1 MIYLELL
8 AIILLTLLNGLLAM
22 SELAIVSSRKSRL
35 EHLARHG
42 NKGARSALQL
52 LEKPTRFLSTIQ
64 IGITLIGI
72 VAGAFS
78 GATLGQ
84 RLGGWLDT
92 FPVIAPYGSVLGI
105 GITVLCI
112 TYLSVI
118 VGELVPKQIAFAQP
132 EKIASLIA
140 RPMQGLSL
148 IFTPAVWLLHVST
161 EGIVRVLG
169 LSSNRQT
176 SITEEEVKSL
186 ITEGT
191 ETGIFK
197 RQEKEMIDGVLRLAD
212 RPIRLVMTPRS
223 EIVWIDAKADRQSVL
238 DIVESNR
245 FSRLLVCDGI
255 LDKPI
260 GVVNT
265 KDLLPQAIRCTEIKL
280 TELLSPLLYLP
291 DQTSILSLLNQFKN
305 EKVHIA
311 AVVDEY
317 GGTEGLV
324 TLTDVIEAI
333 AGDLPEQ
340 GEENEPQIVQRAD
353 GSWLVDGMLPTDEL
367 EMITGINIGKDLMT
381 VAGFVLEQLRQ
392 IPKVGD
398 SFNFG
403 ELRFEI
409 VDMDRNRI
417 DKILIQNTRQQGT
430 LNFDRS
436 PAG

>member
-1 MIYLELL
+1 
-8 AIILLTLLNGLLAM
+8 
-22 SELAIVSSRKSRL
+22 
-35 EHLARHG
+35 
-42 NKGARSALQL
+42 
-52 LEKPTRFLSTIQ
+52 
-64 IGITLIGI
+64 
-72 VAGAFS
+72 
-78 GATLGQ
+78 
-84 RLGGWLDT
+84 
-92 FPVIAPYGSVLGI
+92 
-105 GITVLCI
+105 
-112 TYLSVI
+112 
-118 VGELVPKQIAFAQP
+118 
-132 EKIASLIA
+132 
-140 RPMQGLSL
+140 
-148 IFTPAVWLLHVST
+148 
-161 EGIVRVLG
+161 
-169 LSSNRQT
+169 
-176 SITEEEVKSL
+176 
-186 ITEGT
+186 
-191 ETGIFK
+191 
-197 RQEKEMIDGVLRLAD
+197 
-212 RPIRLVMTPRS
+212 MTPRS

-245 FSRLLVCDGI
+245 FSRLLVCDGT

-265 KDLLPQAIRCTEIKL
+265 KDLLPQAMHCTEIKL

-367 EMITGINIGKDLMT
+367 EMITGISIGKDLMT

-417 DKILIQNTRQQGT
+417 DKILIQNTRKPGT

-436 PAG
+436 PTD